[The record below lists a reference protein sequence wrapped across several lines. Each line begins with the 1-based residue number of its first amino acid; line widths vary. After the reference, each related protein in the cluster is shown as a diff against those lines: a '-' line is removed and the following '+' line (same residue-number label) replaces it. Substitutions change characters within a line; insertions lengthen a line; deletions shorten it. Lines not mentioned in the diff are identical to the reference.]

1 MNKKWYENTLFI
13 LIMLIVFFP
22 LGFYLIYRNQELR
35 KELMPYAVAIGLGI
49 VLIVGYVFI
58 FGDHTAPEL
67 KVETTKT
74 YQLNADFSPKNL
86 INDYVISVSDNKTD
100 LANEDVQIK
109 NYKKLDFT
117 KVGSQKIEFLVTD
130 DDYNNTVETADLVI
144 NK

>member
-22 LGFYLIYRNQELR
+22 LGFYLIYRNHELR
-35 KELMPYAVAIGLGI
+35 KELMPYAIAIGLGI
-49 VLIVGYVFI
+49 VLIIGYVFI

-67 KVETTKT
+67 KVESTKT
-74 YQLNADFSPKNL
+74 YQLNADFSPETL
-86 INDYVISVSDNKTD
+86 ITDYVVSVSDNKTD
-100 LANEDVQIK
+100 LAKEDVQIK

-117 KVGSQKIEFLVTD
+117 KVGTQKIEFLVTD
-130 DDYNNTVETADLVI
+130 DDYNNTVETANLVI

>member
-49 VLIVGYVFI
+49 VLIIGYVFI